1 MTTTLQIGN
10 RTLNAKAIV
19 ELAHKY
25 QLMPQ
30 LIREVIID
38 DAIANTEISPETI
51 QIALQNFF
59 IQRQLL
65 QPEAQE
71 LWLQQQGL
79 AFEQLQEK
87 VSRDLKI
94 RAFKRQTWGNQLQSY
109 FLKRKSQLDRV
120 VYSLIRIQDIGIAQE
135 LYFRI
140 QAGEATFA
148 EVAREYSQGPEAQT
162 GGMVG
167 PVELVNL
174 APDIAELL
182 DKSQIQQLWPPFQL
196 GNWLI
201 ILRLERKLLAQ
212 LNELTQQRLLDE
224 LFNNWLQQEIAK
236 ANQPR
241 SPKAPLSV
249 VSQPAFIAS

>member
-1 MTTTLQIGN
+1 MTTTLQIGD

-38 DAIANTEISPETI
+38 DAIANIEIEPAAIET
-51 QIALQNFF
+51 ACQNFF

-65 QPEAQE
+65 QSEAQE
-71 LWLQQQGL
+71 LWLQQQGTSR
-79 AFEQLQEK
+79 EQLQEK
-87 VSRDLKI
+87 IARDLKI
-94 RAFKRQTWGNQLQSY
+94 RAFKRQTWGRQLQSY

-120 VYSLIRIQDIGIAQE
+120 VYSLIRIQDVGIAQE

-162 GGMVG
+162 GGLVG

-201 ILRLERKLLAQ
+201 ILRLEQKLPAQ
-212 LNELTQQRLLDE
+212 LNDITQQRLLDE
-224 LFNNWLQQEIAK
+224 LFNHWLQQEIAK

-249 VSQPAFIAS
+249 VSQPAFMAS

>member
-1 MTTTLQIGN
+1 MTTTLQIGD

-38 DAIANTEISPETI
+38 DAIANIEIDPDTI
-51 QIALQNFF
+51 QTACQNFF

-71 LWLQQQGL
+71 LWLQQQGVSM
-79 AFEQLQEK
+79 EQLQEK
-87 VSRDLKI
+87 IARDFKI
-94 RAFKRQTWGNQLQSY
+94 RAFKKQTWGKQLQSY

-120 VYSLIRIQDIGIAQE
+120 VYSLIRIQDAGIAQE

-201 ILRLERKLLAQ
+201 ILRLEQKLPAQ

-224 LFNNWLQQEIAK
+224 LFNHWLQQEIAK

-241 SPKAPLSV
+241 NPKTPLSV

>member
-10 RTLNAKAIV
+10 LTLNAKAIV

-38 DAIANTEISPETI
+38 DAIANIEIAPEAI
-51 QIALQNFF
+51 QTAYHNFF

-65 QPEAQE
+65 QPEAQD
-71 LWLQQQGL
+71 LWLQQQGISS
-79 AFEQLQEK
+79 EQLQEK
-87 VSRDLKI
+87 ISRDLKI
-94 RAFKRQTWGNQLQSY
+94 HAFKKQTWGNQLQSY

-120 VYSLIRIQDIGIAQE
+120 VYSLIRIQDTGLAQE

-174 APDIAELL
+174 AADIAELL

-196 GNWLI
+196 GSWLI
-201 ILRLERKLLAQ
+201 ILRLEQKLPAQ

-224 LFNNWLQQEIAK
+224 LFNHWLQQEIAK

-241 SPKAPLSV
+241 NPKPPLSV

>member
-1 MTTTLQIGN
+1 MITTLQVGD

-38 DAIANTEISPETI
+38 DAIASIEIEPEVINT
-51 QIALQNFF
+51 ACQNFF
-59 IQRQLL
+59 VQRQLM
-65 QPEAQE
+65 QPEAQNN
-71 LWLQQQGL
+71 WLQQQGL
-79 AFEQLQEK
+79 SLDRFQEK
-87 VSRDLKI
+87 ITRDLKI
-94 RAFKRQTWGNQLQSY
+94 RAFKKQTWGKQLQSY

-120 VYSLIRIQDIGIAQE
+120 VYSLIRIQDTNLAQE

-148 EVAREYSQGPEAQT
+148 EVARAYSQGPEAQT
-162 GGMVG
+162 GGIVG

-174 APDIAELL
+174 SPDIAELL

-201 ILRLERKLLAQ
+201 ILRLEQKLPAQ

-224 LFNNWLQQEIAK
+224 FFDRWLQQEIAK
-236 ANQPR
+236 ANQIRDSKPTF
-241 SPKAPLSV
+241 AV
-249 VSQPAFIAS
+249 VSQPTFIAS